1 MPLKL
6 TKDEMSRLPAWAKKQ
21 IAEQSTVKEQEVYKE
36 YIQEPYEKY
45 LKRPYTKYFWNC
57 CNPPMDIMKPNY
69 VGTETVWGYM
79 EVVWLIIIKFL
90 GLQILFVIGLCVKA
104 PILVRTM

>member
-36 YIQEPYEKY
+36 CLQELYEKY
-45 LKRPYTKYFWNC
+45 LKRPYTKYFWEF
-57 CNPPMDIMKPNY
+57 CNQPMRIMQPND

-79 EVVWLIIIKFL
+79 EVVWLAIIQFL
-90 GLQILFVIGLCVKA
+90 GIQILFVIGLFVKA